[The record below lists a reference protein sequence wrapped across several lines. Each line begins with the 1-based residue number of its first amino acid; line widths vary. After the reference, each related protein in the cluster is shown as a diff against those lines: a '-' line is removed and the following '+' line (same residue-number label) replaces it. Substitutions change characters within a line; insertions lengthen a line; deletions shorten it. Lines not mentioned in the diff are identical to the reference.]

1 MTERG
6 NSSRWPFFDVHTA
19 RRGWYSYPKRPRWE
33 HVRVTDESGRVDPG
47 VYGRN
52 SGFETWFPTG
62 PGIIIDL
69 HIGSLTLMDIVR
81 HCLLAPVPCLAP
93 AFAALRFIR
102 SSVEQVQASK
112 SQLEALVQLIAQ
124 LLQTIDGEY
133 RAGRLLQ
140 VRTSVA
146 LTELSRFVRFT
157 IPSILLCRSI
167 TQDYWMRYQF
177 LCRRRYRVHF

>member
-1 MTERG
+1 
-6 NSSRWPFFDVHTA
+6 
-19 RRGWYSYPKRPRWE
+19 
-33 HVRVTDESGRVDPG
+33 
-47 VYGRN
+47 
-52 SGFETWFPTG
+52 
-62 PGIIIDL
+62 
-69 HIGSLTLMDIVR
+69 MDIVR

-93 AFAALRFIR
+93 TFAALRFIR

-157 IPSILLCRSI
+157 IPSNLLCRSI
-167 TQDYWMRYQF
+167 MQITG
-177 LCRRRYRVHF
+177 